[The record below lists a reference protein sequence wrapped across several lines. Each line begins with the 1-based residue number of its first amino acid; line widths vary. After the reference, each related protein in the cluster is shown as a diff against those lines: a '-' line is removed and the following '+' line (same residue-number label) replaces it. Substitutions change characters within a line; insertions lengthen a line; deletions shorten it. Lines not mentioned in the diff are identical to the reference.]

1 MLFLPFELLFVM
13 ITVYQI
19 DLLCLIVV
27 LGHAVITPIHIYRYV
42 NLILKQI
49 KKNHFYVN
57 ER

>member
-1 MLFLPFELLFVM
+1 MLFLPFELHFVM

-49 KKNHFYVN
+49 KKIIFM
-57 ER
+57 